1 MCCPSVPPRPG
12 NSSTNS
18 LLLHCSLSNN
28 PSSRELGKGK
38 VPVLEKPQ
46 LKGLAL
52 RGQICHPQ
60 IQICAQ
66 NLESSGERHLIDV
79 RIISMRMADGQ
90 GE

>member
-1 MCCPSVPPRPG
+1 M
-12 NSSTNS
+12 
-18 LLLHCSLSNN
+18 
-28 PSSRELGKGK
+28 
-38 VPVLEKPQ
+38 PVLEKPQ